1 MVPLV
6 PMLEKSLFF
15 SSYFS
20 ISTRVSRKLFSAIW
34 AKILN
39 FVGHEFDLKSKNDFY
54 KIQNLIC
61 HWNSIFQL
69 SNYKRVFLNI
79 FRTYV
84 CTVREYVFNT
94 LYLIWHF
101 KGTVS
106 RDFLLQFFYDS
117 YPIISIWLR
126 LPGDIHK
133 CKKTPWCHW
142 HHGVKLHGTKKLWK
156 GWVKKHTAESELFLT
171 WLLEAFKGIIS
182 Q

>member
-69 SNYKRVFLNI
+69 SNYIRVFLNI
-79 FRTYV
+79 YRTYV
-84 CTVREYVFNT
+84 CTVQEYVFNT

-117 YPIISIWLR
+117 YPSGNDFPEIF
-126 LPGDIHK
+126 
-133 CKKTPWCHW
+133 TNA
-142 HHGVKLHGTKKLWK
+142 KKLRGVIDTTESSSMVQRNYEK
-156 GWVKKHTAESELFLT
+156 AE
-171 WLLEAFKGIIS
+171 
-182 Q
+182 